1 MALSVSMHHGTR
13 QVLGP
18 PDRHETLC
26 NSGHTSTA
34 EPPPPLVPSPH
45 PLQGLDAHG
54 MEWHGKLG
62 SHTARA
68 SPFWGALHYLPTA
81 SCPVLLLGLG
91 CCRWDAWSSRAEAR
105 PRVPGVDPQPLHALP
120 LLHHHAW
127 KNTTSS
133 LTSPPRPL
141 FVNRLR
147 STVEMNVPY
156 PVDSSPSTIIAA
168 PALPCPAKLATSAS
182 PRAESIALQTPSS
195 NAMQQHAAGA
205 HARTRLAVVHDPSSD
220 LLLPASPPSPL
231 PPPHPPLIDL
241 CLRLRPSTATSIDA
255 QTGAHLPDHP
265 DRPGHHHPHPLARV
279 IRTAWAV
286 PLISSGPVVD
296 APLPIYS
303 APSRELLAAP
313 VPRSATAAHP
323 NPNPD
328 PNPGSSRPIQFPFP
342 GPRSHL
348 GRRTWSHTP
357 LANRPWGPSTA
368 SHPPAPVFRTDP
380 RTLHHASIQL
390 LLRLLNRL
398 LPSSVPR
405 GACILA
411 SVAQLAS
418 CVVSA
423 SPARPSSAAPCL
435 PRIEV
440 LLVCR
445 CVSHWP
451 PTTTDP
457 PGRLL
462 VPLFLSSTRRIRR
475 LPLSPFPPAS
485 TTPSPARFPSTPSL
499 RPVPPTYAP
508 CTTDRRIESPTMPSR
523 LSNGASHTKFEL
535 PALNLDFGSI
545 TDGTNIPP
553 PPASP
558 VQEVPTPP
566 QTPPADKKEPA
577 AVAKAK
583 PEAAVPNGTPNGT
596 DKPVTSTPPNG
607 NLAGT
612 KRPAD
617 EPPLSPAGSGRQG
630 SLRRLFSR
638 NMLNASYTEGRSPLT
653 ANGSVTNLA
662 RPESR
667 GASSVVDDRKSKRSS
682 GWFRRLR
689 GGDPKRSSLI
699 FEDAASTISVP
710 SPKKPSAPP
719 PPMIPELADLEKD
732 DGGLGYDMFKNIK

>member
-1 MALSVSMHHGTR
+1 M
-13 QVLGP
+13 
-18 PDRHETLC
+18 
-26 NSGHTSTA
+26 
-34 EPPPPLVPSPH
+34 
-45 PLQGLDAHG
+45 
-54 MEWHGKLG
+54 
-62 SHTARA
+62 
-68 SPFWGALHYLPTA
+68 
-81 SCPVLLLGLG
+81 
-91 CCRWDAWSSRAEAR
+91 
-105 PRVPGVDPQPLHALP
+105 
-120 LLHHHAW
+120 
-127 KNTTSS
+127 
-133 LTSPPRPL
+133 
-141 FVNRLR
+141 
-147 STVEMNVPY
+147 
-156 PVDSSPSTIIAA
+156 
-168 PALPCPAKLATSAS
+168 
-182 PRAESIALQTPSS
+182 
-195 NAMQQHAAGA
+195 
-205 HARTRLAVVHDPSSD
+205 
-220 LLLPASPPSPL
+220 
-231 PPPHPPLIDL
+231 
-241 CLRLRPSTATSIDA
+241 
-255 QTGAHLPDHP
+255 
-265 DRPGHHHPHPLARV
+265 
-279 IRTAWAV
+279 
-286 PLISSGPVVD
+286 
-296 APLPIYS
+296 
-303 APSRELLAAP
+303 
-313 VPRSATAAHP
+313 
-323 NPNPD
+323 
-328 PNPGSSRPIQFPFP
+328 
-342 GPRSHL
+342 
-348 GRRTWSHTP
+348 
-357 LANRPWGPSTA
+357 
-368 SHPPAPVFRTDP
+368 
-380 RTLHHASIQL
+380 
-390 LLRLLNRL
+390 
-398 LPSSVPR
+398 
-405 GACILA
+405 
-411 SVAQLAS
+411 
-418 CVVSA
+418 
-423 SPARPSSAAPCL
+423 
-435 PRIEV
+435 

-462 VPLFLSSTRRIRR
+462 VHLFLSSTRRIRR

-508 CTTDRRIESPTMPSR
+508 CTADRRIESPTMPSR

-545 TDGTNIPP
+545 NDGTNIPP

-577 AVAKAK
+577 AIAKAK

-617 EPPLSPAGSGRQG
+617 EAPLSPAGSGRQG

-710 SPKKPSAPP
+710 SPKKPSGPP

>member
-1 MALSVSMHHGTR
+1 MARGKY
-13 QVLGP
+13 LGP
-18 PDRHETLC
+18 RQAR
-26 NSGHTSTA
+26 NSLQQWTHVHGGTTT
-34 EPPPPLVPSPH
+34 PLVPSPH

-141 FVNRLR
+141 FVN
-147 STVEMNVPY
+147 
-156 PVDSSPSTIIAA
+156 
-168 PALPCPAKLATSAS
+168 
-182 PRAESIALQTPSS
+182 
-195 NAMQQHAAGA
+195 
-205 HARTRLAVVHDPSSD
+205 
-220 LLLPASPPSPL
+220 
-231 PPPHPPLIDL
+231 
-241 CLRLRPSTATSIDA
+241 
-255 QTGAHLPDHP
+255 
-265 DRPGHHHPHPLARV
+265 
-279 IRTAWAV
+279 
-286 PLISSGPVVD
+286 
-296 APLPIYS
+296 S

-348 GRRTWSHTP
+348 GRRTWTTHHS
-357 LANRPWGPSTA
+357 
-368 SHPPAPVFRTDP
+368 RTDP
-380 RTLHHASIQL
+380 WAHPPQAI
-390 LLRLLNRL
+390 RLLQFSE
-398 LPSSVPR
+398 PTPDSSSRIDSAVASPPESS
-405 GACILA
+405 A
-411 SVAQLAS
+411 SV
-418 CVVSA
+418 V
-423 SPARPSSAAPCL
+423 SPARSLYSCVRCSIGFLRRLGIASSTVFCCTL
-435 PRIEV
+435 PPQDRGA
-440 LLVCR
+440 LGLPLR
-445 CVSHWP
+445 VSLA
-451 PTTTDP
+451 TDHHRP

-462 VPLFLSSTRRIRR
+462 VHLFLSSTRRIRR

-508 CTTDRRIESPTMPSR
+508 CTADRRIESPTMPSR

-577 AVAKAK
+577 AIAKVK

-596 DKPVTSTPPNG
+596 DKPVTSTPPN
-607 NLAGT
+607 
-612 KRPAD
+612 
-617 EPPLSPAGSGRQG
+617 
-630 SLRRLFSR
+630 
-638 NMLNASYTEGRSPLT
+638 EGRSPLT

-710 SPKKPSAPP
+710 SPKKPSGPLP
-719 PPMIPELADLEKD
+719 R
-732 DGGLGYDMFKNIK
+732 